1 MQWRTWDM
9 RDNWMDLADFSVGD
23 ETFEVTHGLL
33 VDRLRFLPNNTV
45 EGEQVILVRGISGDE
60 ASTNLAVGIYI
71 MGDEKIT
78 QSDSDGS
85 IMGII
90 VGILALLVL
99 VLLVTLVFAGMQL
112 RDRGF
117 FDSDDLLEDEYGSI
131 PLNDILVGGDEE
143 VVPDGD

>member
-1 MQWRTWDM
+1 M
-9 RDNWMDLADFSVGD
+9 
-23 ETFEVTHGLL
+23 
-33 VDRLRFLPNNTV
+33 
-45 EGEQVILVRGISGDE
+45 VRGISGDE

-117 FDSDDLLEDEYGSI
+117 FDSDDVLEDEDGSI
-131 PLNDILVGGDEE
+131 PLNDMLVGGDEE

>member
-1 MQWRTWDM
+1 M

-45 EGEQVILVRGISGDE
+45 GGEQVILVRGISGDE

>member
-1 MQWRTWDM
+1 M

-33 VDRLRFLPNNTV
+33 VDRLRFLPNNSV

-85 IMGII
+85 IIEFV

-99 VLLVTLVFAGMQL
+99 VLLVTLVFGDAVTRSRIL
-112 RDRGF
+112 R
-117 FDSDDLLEDEYGSI
+117 
-131 PLNDILVGGDEE
+131 
-143 VVPDGD
+143 

>member
-1 MQWRTWDM
+1 M

-117 FDSDDLLEDEYGSI
+117 FDSDDVLEDEDGSI
-131 PLNDILVGGDEE
+131 PLNDMLVGGDEE